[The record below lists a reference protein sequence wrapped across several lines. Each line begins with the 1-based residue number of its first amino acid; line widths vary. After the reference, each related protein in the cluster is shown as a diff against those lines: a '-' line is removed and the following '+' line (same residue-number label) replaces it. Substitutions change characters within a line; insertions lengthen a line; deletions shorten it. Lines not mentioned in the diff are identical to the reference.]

1 MTKSEIYRKTL
12 VGARMA
18 QFLPMKLITI
28 LLLMIG
34 IVGTNSFT
42 EEDDSKHNL
51 AASRNSVRKKVM
63 GKGRQIQK
71 AAIAAWTAYL
81 SPERDYNATIW
92 TMNFGSQPQDSF
104 DSYVKQLSSVFLKE
118 GATVNFALIG
128 ACDGTN
134 DKTIRERYL
143 PNNHWNA
150 LFVEPI
156 TLNYNDLNQ
165 YLVKNKVTGRSHTV
179 QAAVTNECASPTI
192 LVKTPIVKE
201 KEDKKVPHWLRR
213 QIGGIVD
220 INPDVRL
227 LILGAQFLSN
237 R

>member
-1 MTKSEIYRKTL
+1 
-12 VGARMA
+12 MA
-18 QFLPMKLITI
+18 HFLPMKLITI
-28 LLLMIG
+28 LLLIIG
-34 IVGTNSFT
+34 IVGTNSFPK
-42 EEDDSKHNL
+42 EDDSMHKS
-51 AASRNSVRKKVM
+51 AERRNTVGKKVM

-81 SPERDYNATIW
+81 SPERDYNATTW
-92 TMNFGSQPQDSF
+92 TMSFGTQPQEAF

-143 PNNHWNA
+143 PNNHWKA

-165 YLVKNKVTGRSHTV
+165 FLVDNKVTDRSHTV

-192 LVKTPIVKE
+192 LVKTPKVKA
-201 KEDKKVPHWLRR
+201 KEDTKVPHWLRR

-220 INPDVRL
+220 INPDVRI
-227 LILGAQFLSN
+227 LILGTKFSSN

>member
-1 MTKSEIYRKTL
+1 MTKSEILSKTL
-12 VGARMA
+12 VGAKMA
-18 QFLPMKLITI
+18 HFLTMKMFTI

-42 EEDDSKHNL
+42 KEDVSMHDS
-51 AASRNSVRKKVM
+51 AAIRNSVGKKVM
-63 GKGRQIQK
+63 GKGRQIQM

-81 SPERDYNATIW
+81 SPEQDYNATIW
-92 TMNFGSQPQDSF
+92 TISFDNRPQDAF
-104 DSYVKQLSSVFLKE
+104 DSYVKHLSDVFLKE

-165 YLVKNKVTGRSHTV
+165 YLIKNKVKNRSHTI

-192 LVKTPIVKE
+192 LVKTPKVKAV
-201 KEDKKVPHWLRR
+201 EDTKVPHWLRR

-220 INPDVRL
+220 IDPDVRHL
-227 LILGAQFLSN
+227 LLGIKYLSN